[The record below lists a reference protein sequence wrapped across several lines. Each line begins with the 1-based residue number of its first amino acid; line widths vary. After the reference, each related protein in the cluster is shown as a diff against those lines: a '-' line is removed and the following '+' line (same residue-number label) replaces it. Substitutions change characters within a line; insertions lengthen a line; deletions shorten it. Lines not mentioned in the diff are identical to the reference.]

1 MRVFIHWLLLLFIIL
16 SVLGCMSV
24 VCSIY
29 SNVVYTKYINST
41 K

>member
-1 MRVFIHWLLLLFIIL
+1 MRVLKYWLLFLFMIL
-16 SVLGCMSV
+16 SVFGLMFA
-24 VCSIY
+24 VCTIY